1 MKVAFYDTKP
11 YDRASF
17 EPLGEANQ
25 IRFKF
30 FEDKLTEVRYEI
42 ESITGQQKLYDNQVA
57 HADRKSVQ

>member
-30 FEDKLTEVRYEI
+30 FEDKLTEDTARERRGLRVR
-42 ESITGQQKLYDNQVA
+42 QRQ
-57 HADRKSVQ
+57 RKRGGH